1 MVSLDY
7 GVTASHRR
15 HSAGCP
21 YLLFIR
27 GYDHHIRSPAL
38 ARQCSFCLRIR
49 PPRAVRRLDCL
60 DPGGVI
66 KWRASE
72 RVSLV
77 RQRSWNFATRDS
89 RAPQLACWTAGRPL
103 RRRRPSPSRSFDEF
117 LQGYSNGRTNYR
129 GTALH
134 CRNGVDGPLGGPMQL
149 GFF

>member
-1 MVSLDY
+1 MGSLRVFVGRLLAPIY
-7 GVTASHRR
+7 FLFGVMTTISKVPPSLANVL
-15 HSAGCP
+15 SA
-21 YLLFIR
+21 F
-27 GYDHHIRSPAL
+27 A
-38 ARQCSFCLRIR
+38 FVR
-49 PPRAVRRLDCL
+49 PVRRLDCL

-89 RAPQLACWTAGRPL
+89 RAPGPTGLPDSRPL

>member
-89 RAPQLACWTAGRPL
+89 RAPQLACWTAGRYEDGGLVPPDHL
-103 RRRRPSPSRSFDEF
+103 TSSFKGIQTDG
-117 LQGYSNGRTNYR
+117 QIIVARHC
-129 GTALH
+129 TAVMEWMDH
-134 CRNGVDGPLGGPMQL
+134 
-149 GFF
+149 